1 MSRRPEDNQGW
12 QGVVRVR
19 EKVEGRIPA
28 SDRGMEMNQ
37 VLLTSKEVAA
47 LLQGLRQTEAD
58 VGVEPEPAQE
68 LPRPGAPR
76 AMSPRRPGLGFH
88 HISRRRAVI
97 KQLIRQLQWPHKTR
111 GLEQG

>member
-19 EKVEGRIPA
+19 ATVEGRIPA

-58 VGVEPEPAQE
+58 FGVEPEPAPE

-76 AMSPRRPGLGFH
+76 ARSPRRPGLGFH
-88 HISRRRAVI
+88 QISRLQAVI
-97 KQLIRQLQWPHKTR
+97 KQLIKQLQWPHKTR

>member
-1 MSRRPEDNQGW
+1 MSRRPEDGQGW

-19 EKVEGRIPA
+19 AKVEGRIPA

-58 VGVEPEPAQE
+58 FGVEPEPAPE

-76 AMSPRRPGLGFH
+76 AMSPRRPGPP
-88 HISRRRAVI
+88 SRNRRGRRY
-97 KQLIRQLQWPHKTR
+97 KTIR
-111 GLEQG
+111 LEQG